1 MKRTALPL
9 CMERISK
16 EESSAIR
23 EGDGP
28 TIPNDFQVVAT
39 EHDTAAVDN
48 NTEALQKES

>member
-1 MKRTALPL
+1 
-9 CMERISK
+9 MEISK

-28 TIPNDFQVVAT
+28 TIPNDFQIVAT

-48 NTEALQKES
+48 NTTEALQKEL